1 MQARGDVN
9 PEEHK
14 LRVLDSRNEMTGAD
28 RQWAAQYGEGELV
41 RYTRGSKVLGINP
54 GEYARVDSVD
64 TRENRITI
72 ERENGAQQIYD
83 PRRLSGVSVYQEV
96 QRGFSQGDRVQFTAP
111 SKELQVANRELGTIE
126 RVSDSGNLEIRMD
139 SGREVRF
146 NIREHPHLDHGYAVT
161 SHSSQGQTA
170 DRVLI
175 QVDTDKSELLVN
187 NRFAYVSVSRAQHDV
202 GIYTNDRSQLP
213 HSLSRENSQRAAT
226 EAQQQ
231 QSVEPKIE
239 PASVRGERPAERAQG
254 HSVGIGL

>member
-1 MQARGDVN
+1 
-9 PEEHK
+9 
-14 LRVLDSRNEMTGAD
+14 
-28 RQWAAQYGEGELV
+28 YGEGELV

-126 RVSDSGNLEIRMD
+126 RVSHSGNLEIRMD

-161 SHSSQGQTA
+161 IG
-170 DRVLI
+170 
-175 QVDTDKSELLVN
+175 
-187 NRFAYVSVSRAQHDV
+187 
-202 GIYTNDRSQLP
+202 
-213 HSLSRENSQRAAT
+213 SLSGFAETLRGGL
-226 EAQQQ
+226 EAEMNPGEK
-231 QSVEPKIE
+231 QSGSMVHI
-239 PASVRGERPAERAQG
+239 AGYV
-254 HSVGIGL
+254 